1 MDLDAVNL
9 AVAVPRNRERLEH
22 VQSTWALTH
31 RRRRRL
37 VDHRKDADAAVIQ
50 CVLHRVLV
58 GVLAQSVQQPDMDP
72 HLILLVLVIAVRAGV
87 TPVVNLGLVPAN
99 TVAIRAVVRA
109 KRDNVHREV
118 LPDALTQGQ
127 VGHGPVIQG
136 ISLDILLDQGGNRL
150 LVGLVRVDQAVLEV
164 LIILDVAP
172 ELTLKLT
179 QVEDIIKHD
188 RHFWKGKEL
197 GKKDVGKKEWIYQK
211 LYPHQ
216 NIKIQS
222 MFQFFGP
229 CSGLSLPVYKKV
241 LILSPSK
248 EFV

>member
-1 MDLDAVNL
+1 LYFLYFFLQQRDRTQVSCRSRRDCTIRAPLQSRKKIEAYIVLLEVLLGGQLAVDLDAVNL

-31 RRRRRL
+31 RRQRRL
-37 VDHRKDADAAVIQ
+37 VDHRKDTDAAVIQ
-50 CVLHRVLV
+50 CVLHRVLA
-58 GVLAQSVQQPDMDP
+58 GVLAKCVHQTNMDP
-72 HLILLVLVIAVRAGV
+72 ELVLLVLIIAVRAGV

-127 VGHGPVIQG
+127 VGHGPVVQG
-136 ISLDILLDQGGNRL
+136 ISLDILLDQGSNRL
-150 LVGLVRVDQAVLEV
+150 LVGLVRLDQAVLEI

-172 ELTLKLT
+172 ELVLELP

-188 RHFWKGKEL
+188 RHFWKGKER
-197 GKKDVGKKEWIYQK
+197 
-211 LYPHQ
+211 
-216 NIKIQS
+216 N
-222 MFQFFGP
+222 
-229 CSGLSLPVYKKV
+229 
-241 LILSPSK
+241 
-248 EFV
+248 